1 MEIETVG
8 QLQVYLLLKKADL
21 LEYFTK
27 RKFERILWF
36 LPLPGGHLKFL
47 VSPVFS
53 IRAFPKFGVRANTSG
68 IGGPGSG
75 CSRGWTIAFER
86 PGQPWN
92 LIFIFYFSNI
102 DWW

>member
-27 RKFERILWF
+27 RKFKRILWF

-47 VSPVFS
+47 VSPVFLS
-53 IRAFPKFGVRANTSG
+53 GHLFGVRTNPSG
-68 IGGPGSG
+68 ISGPGSG
-75 CSRGWTIAFER
+75 ILFER
-86 PGQPWN
+86 A
-92 LIFIFYFSNI
+92 L
-102 DWW
+102 